1 MCYLQTGHL
10 QCSGHWRPNFP
21 KPIRPKPPRGRHLA
35 QHNTSGLN
43 LRKEEEEEEE
53 EEANVSRRGR
63 FALGWGLEKTRG
75 RTGREKKSMDKFAT
89 SDGIFPLSPFLLPP
103 SLLVAA
109 IFSALFFFSVAVD
122 INLIWTSGG
131 DSGIDLKGFVVPL
144 FQFHMD

>member
-43 LRKEEEEEEE
+43 LRKEEEE
-53 EEANVSRRGR
+53 ANVSRRGR

-89 SDGIFPLSPFLLPP
+89 SDGIFPLSLVLLPP

-109 IFSALFFFSVAVD
+109 IFSALFFFFVVA
-122 INLIWTSGG
+122 SGG
-131 DSGIDLKGFVVPL
+131 DSRIELEGFVVRL
-144 FQFHMD
+144 F